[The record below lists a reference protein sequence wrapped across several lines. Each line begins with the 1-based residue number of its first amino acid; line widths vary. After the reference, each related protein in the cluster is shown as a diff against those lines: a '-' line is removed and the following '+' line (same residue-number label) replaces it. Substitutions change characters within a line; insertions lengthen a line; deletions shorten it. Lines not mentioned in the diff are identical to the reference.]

1 MTNLD
6 RLLKQRHYFAN
17 KGPSSQGY
25 GFSSGHVW
33 MWELDYKESWALK
46 NWCFW
51 TVVLEKTWESL
62 GLQGDPTS
70 PSYRRSL
77 LGAHWKDWCQSSSI
91 LSTWYEE
98 PTYWKRPWC
107 WERLRAG
114 VEGDDRGWDG
124 WMASLIQWTWVW
136 ASSGRW
142 WWTGKPGM
150 LQSMGSQRV
159 RHDWVTK
166 QQYSTITKLW
176 NIYLRW
182 RNGLRQEGERPV
194 KTAQSGDDKIR
205 VQTKKQEWEESKE
218 KWGGFTMKLT
228 CLDGKWEGD
237 EIAKDGS

>member
-33 MWELDYKESWALK
+33 MWELDYKQSWALK

-70 PSYRRSL
+70 PSYRRSV
-77 LGAHWKDWCQSSSI
+77 LGVHWKDWCQSSSI

-98 PTYWKRPWC
+98 PAYWKRPWC

-114 VEGDDRGWDG
+114 GEGDDRGWDG
-124 WMASLIQWTWVW
+124 WMASLTQWTWVW

-142 WWTGKPGM
+142 WWTGKPGV

-182 RNGLRQEGERPV
+182 RNGLGQEDERPI

-205 VQTKKQEWEESKE
+205 VQTQKQEWEESKE

-228 CLDGKWEGD
+228 CLDGKLEGD